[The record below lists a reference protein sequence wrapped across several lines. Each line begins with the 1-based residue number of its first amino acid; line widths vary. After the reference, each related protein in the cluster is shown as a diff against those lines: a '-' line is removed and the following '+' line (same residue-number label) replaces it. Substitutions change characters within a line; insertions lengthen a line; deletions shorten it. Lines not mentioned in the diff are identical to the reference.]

1 MVPTRW
7 LSEDEQVAWRAYML
21 ATQLLDEAL
30 DRQLQ
35 RDSGMPH
42 TYYGILVALSEAPD
56 HTLRM
61 GELARTL
68 RYSQSRMT
76 HAITSLERNGW
87 VVRQPCPTD
96 RRSLLAAITPSGMTA
111 LETAAPGHVTEVRAR
126 MFDRLTPAQIVQLKD
141 ICDVMLEGL
150 DCSATPP
157 GCPSDSSEPSV
168 ASEDCSDPKDL
179 DAH

>member
-1 MVPTRW
+1 MTPARSLPTRW
-7 LSEDEQVAWRAYML
+7 LSEDEQAAWRAYML
-21 ATQLLDEAL
+21 ATQLLDETL

-42 TYYGILVALSEAPD
+42 TYYGILVALSEAPG

-87 VVRQPCPTD
+87 VERHPCPTD
-96 RRSLLAAITPSGMTA
+96 RRSLLASITPAGVQA
-111 LETAAPGHVTEVRAR
+111 IEAAAPGHVAEVRAR
-126 MFDRLTPAQIVQLKD
+126 MFDRLTPEQIRQLKE

-150 DCSATPP
+150 DCSATPTD
-157 GCPSDSSEPSV
+157 CPSDCDTDTDMKEP
-168 ASEDCSDPKDL
+168 DR
-179 DAH
+179 